1 MKIKQPGPVMVC
13 VTRQK
18 ACQRLIKHGAQLAA
32 ARDMPLTVVHVARNG
47 EDLLGNVDE
56 GAALDFLFGIA
67 KTYGADMVMLRSD
80 DVAKTLCQYAS
91 AHNASVVVLGETR
104 EGHTAVKG
112 LMRRLNTRIPGLE
125 IEVVVS

>member
-1 MKIKQPGPVMVC
+1 VC

-47 EDLLGNVDE
+47 EDLLGNVSDQ

-67 KTYGADMVMLRSD
+67 KTHGAEMVMLRSD
-80 DVAKTLCQYAS
+80 NVIDTLCEYAI
-91 AHNASVVVLGETR
+91 AHRAAVMVLGETR
-104 EGHTAVKG
+104 EGHMAVKG
-112 LMRRLNTRIPGLE
+112 LVRQLHLRIPDVE
-125 IEVVVS
+125 IEIVVS